1 MEEFAYKLLNKVS
14 LIEKERLCKEIK
26 KELAAAGRSDLWKK
40 IELYAEL
47 ETTVSIFEILK

>member
-1 MEEFAYKLLNKVS
+1 MEEFAYELLNKVS

-26 KELAAAGRSDLWKK
+26 KELATAGRSDLWKK

-47 ETTVSIFEILK
+47 ETTVNIFEILK

>member
-1 MEEFAYKLLNKVS
+1 MEEFAYELLNKVS

-40 IELYAEL
+40 IELYVEL

>member
-1 MEEFAYKLLNKVS
+1 MEEFAYELLNKVS

-26 KELAAAGRSDLWKK
+26 KELAAVERSDLWKK
-40 IELYAEL
+40 IELYTEL